1 LPFSL
6 HAALVER
13 LLQAAILRRLGI
25 FEGLQDLMLGE
36 IDILQ
41 RMQEQLPY
49 SSQP

>member
-25 FEGLQDLMLGE
+25 FGKVFR
-36 IDILQ
+36 I
-41 RMQEQLPY
+41 
-49 SSQP
+49 SCSAK